1 MTNRSDE
8 GSEPPTR
15 SLRAT
20 RPRQVRAQA
29 LLLESIIT
37 HRPLPGIDRFVTL
50 PDLGSDIGAASVVLL
65 DDREPSGLGFPPQVR
80 VVNDETLKTL
90 SSEHELPV
98 LRFLQSE
105 VLDGK
110 ITVRL
115 QLSIALPN
123 EDPIPVEGIVATFND
138 SEPLTAVEP
147 THVLAF

>member
-8 GSEPPTR
+8 GGEPPTR

-20 RPRQVRAQA
+20 RPRRARA
-29 LLLESIIT
+29 EGLLLESIIT
-37 HRPLPGIDRFVTL
+37 HRPLPGIGRVVTFA
-50 PDLGSDIGAASVVLL
+50 DLGSDVGAATVVLV
-65 DDREPSGLGFPPQVR
+65 DDREPSALGFPTQIR
-80 VVNDETLKTL
+80 VVDDETLKTL
-90 SSEHELPV
+90 SSERELPV

-110 ITVRL
+110 ITIRL
-115 QLSIALPN
+115 QLCIALPQ

-147 THVLAF
+147 THILAF

>member
-8 GSEPPTR
+8 GGEPPTR

-20 RPRQVRAQA
+20 RPRQVRAEA

-37 HRPLPGIDRFVTL
+37 HRPLPGIDRVVTL
-50 PDLGSDIGAASVVLL
+50 PDLGGDVGATRVVLV
-65 DDREPSGLGFPPQVR
+65 DDREPSGLGFPPQIR
-80 VVNDETLKTL
+80 VVDGETLKTL

-123 EDPIPVEGIVATFND
+123 EDLIPVEGIVATFND